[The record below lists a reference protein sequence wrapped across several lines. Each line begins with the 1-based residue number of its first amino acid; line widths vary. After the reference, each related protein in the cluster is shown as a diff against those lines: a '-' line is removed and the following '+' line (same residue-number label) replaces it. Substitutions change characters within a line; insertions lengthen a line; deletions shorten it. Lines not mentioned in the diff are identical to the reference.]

1 MATVSPSDLPE
12 HAVAATAMAE
22 SLVDE
27 FRRQGGDIRTL
38 FVTFAGL
45 VSARDKVVGAD
56 CLVALDTA
64 LFPAGNAT

>member
-1 MATVSPSDLPE
+1 
-12 HAVAATAMAE
+12 MAE